1 MASTVSDQNWTV
13 AMESLES
20 VPECASTHAHYKL
33 SGVLQNLCT
42 NDLNSLAEPDS
53 HRSAFRARAWLR
65 ETNACT
71 AHAVS
76 QVRVRVWLAKLQLKY
91 SYQFLYRLTHVTRY
105 PNLIPSS
112 RMHRSRIHL
121 SNRPTF
127 LISNDL
133 ASVNL

>member
-1 MASTVSDQNWTV
+1 MG
-13 AMESLES
+13 SLES

-42 NDLNSLAEPDS
+42 HDLNSLAEPDS
-53 HRSAFRARAWLR
+53 HRSWIYMHRSAFRARAWLR

-112 RMHRSRIHL
+112 RMHRSRIHP